1 LKGKGTAA
9 PAGSGAASSVQDH
22 PATYAAG
29 LRCRKIRP
37 SRRGDRRDRVGA
49 AREMLVKA
57 WRHASGEP
65 GYGLDSPRVQDLFQ
79 YLVFPGCGLELEDKQ
94 GQHRLQGSIPGPETR
109 APLLGEARA
118 RIETIRQESPG
129 PPSGTAR
136 APPVLTGS
144 HAPIRSLAATRFP
157 GSAVVRAT
165 DGS

>member
-1 LKGKGTAA
+1 MKPSRDAQHRDRATDAGEAVIERKGTAA

-65 GYGLDSPRVQDLFQ
+65 GYGLDGPRVQDLF
-79 YLVFPGCGLELEDKQ
+79 
-94 GQHRLQGSIPGPETR
+94 QHRLQGSIPGPETR
-109 APLLGEARA
+109 APA
-118 RIETIRQESPG
+118 IVP
-129 PPSGTAR
+129 
-136 APPVLTGS
+136 
-144 HAPIRSLAATRFP
+144 LAAGPGGLTRF
-157 GSAVVRAT
+157 RF
-165 DGS
+165 

>member
-1 LKGKGTAA
+1 MTPRSVGCGRRA
-9 PAGSGAASSVQDH
+9 PVLAGQVDNTIADALQG
-22 PATYAAG
+22 
-29 LRCRKIRP
+29 
-37 SRRGDRRDRVGA
+37 RGDRRDQVGA

-79 YLVFPGCGLELEDKQ
+79 YLVFPGCGLELQDKQ

-136 APPVLTGS
+136 AAPVLTGS
-144 HAPIRSLAATRFP
+144 HAPVRSLAATRLP